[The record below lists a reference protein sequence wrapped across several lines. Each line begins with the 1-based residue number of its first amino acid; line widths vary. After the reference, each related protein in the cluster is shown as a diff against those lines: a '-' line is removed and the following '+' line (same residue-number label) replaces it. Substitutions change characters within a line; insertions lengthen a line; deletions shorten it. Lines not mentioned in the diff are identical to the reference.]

1 MTGDRMI
8 NLAKTPAN
16 IDFQSK
22 YYKPHSGAAVKS
34 LDAKFSGA
42 EDPEAGGSAPNSPS
56 ESSSHLEKNASS
68 QRQNVSIYTHYLY
81 LNLFIVEQLH

>member
-22 YYKPHSGAAVKS
+22 YYKPHTGAAVKS

-68 QRQNVSIYTHYLY
+68 QRQNVSIYTHY
-81 LNLFIVEQLH
+81 